1 MKEKVILF
9 DGSPESLNN
18 FHEAS
23 NSEPIRWM
31 LKRDGSMTVTR
42 RDIASWYEFGD
53 AHIHLEFMIPD
64 MPFSEG
70 QWKGNSGVYVQGCY
84 EIQILDSY
92 GNEAKHNE
100 CGGIYETAAPLTN
113 ASLPAEE
120 WQTYDII
127 LKAAKLNEDG
137 SIKEHAVMTVIH
149 NGQVIHNN
157 FTLPSHTPGAL
168 KGCVVERGPLLLQD
182 HACPVSFRNIWV
194 QPLD

>member
-9 DGSPESLNN
+9 DGSPESLKN

-53 AHIHLEFMIPD
+53 AYIHLEFMIPD

-92 GNEAKHNE
+92 GNEAKDNE

-182 HACPVSFRNIWV
+182 HACPVSFRNIWI

>member
-9 DGSPESLNN
+9 DGSPESLKN

-23 NSEPIRWM
+23 NSAPIRWM

-53 AHIHLEFMIPD
+53 AYIHLEFMIPD

-100 CGGIYETAAPLTN
+100 CGGIYATAAPLTN

-120 WQTYDII
+120 WQTYAII

-182 HACPVSFRNIWV
+182 HACPVSFRNIWI

>member
-9 DGSPESLNN
+9 DGSLESLNN

-53 AHIHLEFMIPD
+53 AYIHLEFMIPD

-127 LKAAKLNEDG
+127 LKAAKLCEDG

-182 HACPVSFRNIWV
+182 HACPVSFRNIWI

>member
-9 DGSPESLNN
+9 DGSPESLKN

-53 AHIHLEFMIPD
+53 AYIHLEFMIPD

-157 FTLPSHTPGAL
+157 LTLPSHTPGAL

-182 HACPVSFRNIWV
+182 HACPVSFRNIWI